1 MIYKKYIKQYRLLF
15 ITMVAVYLVFVAST
29 VYFKNLSNQ
38 NMQRLERSVATLYEH
53 PFTVH
58 SNTLEIKIKVLK
70 IRNENLSAIID
81 GYDKVDYGLTIQN
94 NLSLIDG
101 LTQSI
106 KKQFLG
112 DKSKTEEL
120 QVAIKQWESDAINF
134 RNLVHAKRTIE
145 ARNYLNDVLTPSYN
159 VLDNNLNYILDYS
172 QNKAKTISQEAS
184 LNVANFSQSFDLS
197 LLFLIS
203 LMTITGVVGTLY
215 LWKVFY
221 LKDKAA
227 SDSQIQQR
235 IAATAFE
242 AQEGMIVTD
251 ADAHILRINNAFTV
265 ITGYTADDAIGQ
277 TPNLLRSGR
286 QDKSFYSEMWN
297 TLIKSGAW
305 EGELWNRR
313 KNGEI
318 YPEHLSITAV
328 KDSEGMVTNYV
339 ASFTDITKNKIA
351 ADEIKSLAF
360 YDPLTHLPNRRLFLD
375 RLKQA
380 IASSSRSNKY
390 SAVVFL
396 DIDHFKTLNDT
407 LGHAVGDLLLKEVAI
422 RLAHC
427 VRESD
432 TTARLGGDEFVVLL
446 ENLSEDP
453 IKSASQAKN
462 MCQKILY
469 SLSQPYLLDVYQH
482 YCTASLGVT
491 LFFDHKSSVEQI
503 IKQADIA
510 MYQSKSDGR
519 NTFSFYDQKMQET
532 ITTRAN
538 MESALREAILQK
550 QFELHY
556 QVQVDRSGNPVG
568 AEALIRWRL
577 PKRELIFPMDFIP
590 LAEETGA
597 ILQIGQ
603 WVLETTCQQL
613 GIWKLNPLYQDM
625 TLSINISAKQ
635 LIQAD
640 FVTQVHDALQRHE
653 IDPSKLKLELT
664 ESVMINDFDTII
676 ASMQAL
682 FALGISFSLDDFGT
696 GYSSLQYLKKLP
708 LSQLKIDKSFVEDI
722 AVDKSDLAISRTI
735 IAMAYNLE
743 LNVIAEGVE
752 TEEQK
757 QCLMDLDCMHFQGY
771 LFGMPMPIDKFEASL
786 RKVIAG

>member
-1 MIYKKYIKQYRLLF
+1 MIYKKYIRPYRLLF
-15 ITMVAVYLVFVAST
+15 VIAAAGYLLFLASAAYFRHFSSQSAQHFLGQITA
-29 VYFKNLSNQ
+29 
-38 NMQRLERSVATLYEH
+38 LYEH

-58 SNTLEIKIKVLK
+58 TNALEIKITVLK
-70 IRNENLSAIID
+70 IRNENLSAVID
-81 GYDKVDYGLTIQN
+81 GYHKVDYGFTTQKDLA
-94 NLSLIDG
+94 LIDR
-101 LTQSI
+101 LAQSI
-106 KKQFLG
+106 NNQFLG
-112 DKSKTEEL
+112 DTSKAEEL
-120 QVAIKQWESDAINF
+120 QVAIKQWESSAINF
-134 RNLVHAKRTIE
+134 RNLVHAKRKIE
-145 ARNYLNDVLTPSYN
+145 ARNYLNDALTPGYS
-159 VLDNNLNYILDYS
+159 VLDNKLNYILDYS
-172 QNKAKTISQEAS
+172 KNKAQTIVKKAS
-184 LNVANFSQSFDLS
+184 LAVANFSRSLTLS
-197 LLFLIS
+197 LLYLIF
-203 LMTITGVVGTLY
+203 LMTTAGAVAILY

-227 SDSQIQQR
+227 TDSQIQQR

-251 ADAHILRINNAFTV
+251 ADARILRINNAFTV

-328 KDSEGMVTNYV
+328 KDSKEATVNYV

-360 YDPLTHLPNRRLFLD
+360 YDPLTHLPNRRLLLD

-390 SAVVFL
+390 SAAVFL

-407 LGHAVGDLLLKEVAI
+407 LGHAVGDLLLKEVGI

-432 TTARLGGDEFVVLL
+432 TIARLGGDEFMVLL

-453 IKSASQAKN
+453 ITSASQAKN

-469 SLSQPYLLDVYQH
+469 SLSQPYLLDIYQH

-519 NTFSFYDQKMQET
+519 NTFSFYDQKMQEIIT
-532 ITTRAN
+532 IRAN
-538 MESALREAILQK
+538 LESELREAILQK

-568 AEALIRWRL
+568 AEALIRWRH

-590 LAEETGA
+590 IAEETGA

-603 WVLETTCQQL
+603 WVLETACRQL

-625 TLSINISAKQ
+625 TLSINISVKQ
-635 LIQAD
+635 LFQAD
-640 FVTQVHDALQRHE
+640 FIAQVQDALQRHE

-676 ASMQAL
+676 ASMRAL
-682 FALGISFSLDDFGT
+682 FVIGISFSLDDFGT

-735 IAMAYNLE
+735 IAIAYNLE

-771 LFGMPMPIDKFEASL
+771 LFGKPMPMDKFEASL
-786 RKVIAG
+786 RKVTAG

>member
-1 MIYKKYIKQYRLLF
+1 M
-15 ITMVAVYLVFVAST
+15 
-29 VYFKNLSNQ
+29 
-38 NMQRLERSVATLYEH
+38 
-53 PFTVH
+53 
-58 SNTLEIKIKVLK
+58 VLK
-70 IRNENLSAIID
+70 IR
-81 GYDKVDYGLTIQN
+81 
-94 NLSLIDG
+94 
-101 LTQSI
+101 
-106 KKQFLG
+106 
-112 DKSKTEEL
+112 
-120 QVAIKQWESDAINF
+120 
-134 RNLVHAKRTIE
+134 
-145 ARNYLNDVLTPSYN
+145 
-159 VLDNNLNYILDYS
+159 
-172 QNKAKTISQEAS
+172 
-184 LNVANFSQSFDLS
+184 
-197 LLFLIS
+197 
-203 LMTITGVVGTLY
+203 
-215 LWKVFY
+215 
-221 LKDKAA
+221 
-227 SDSQIQQR
+227 
-235 IAATAFE
+235 
-242 AQEGMIVTD
+242 
-251 ADAHILRINNAFTV
+251 
-265 ITGYTADDAIGQ
+265 
-277 TPNLLRSGR
+277 
-286 QDKSFYSEMWN
+286 
-297 TLIKSGAW
+297 
-305 EGELWNRR
+305 
-313 KNGEI
+313 
-318 YPEHLSITAV
+318 
-328 KDSEGMVTNYV
+328 
-339 ASFTDITKNKIA
+339 
-351 ADEIKSLAF
+351 
-360 YDPLTHLPNRRLFLD
+360 
-375 RLKQA
+375 
-380 IASSSRSNKY
+380 
-390 SAVVFL
+390 
-396 DIDHFKTLNDT
+396 
-407 LGHAVGDLLLKEVAI
+407 
-422 RLAHC
+422 
-427 VRESD
+427 
-432 TTARLGGDEFVVLL
+432 
-446 ENLSEDP
+446 
-453 IKSASQAKN
+453 
-462 MCQKILY
+462 
-469 SLSQPYLLDVYQH
+469 
-482 YCTASLGVT
+482 
-491 LFFDHKSSVEQI
+491 SV
-503 IKQADIA
+503 
-510 MYQSKSDGR
+510 
-519 NTFSFYDQKMQET
+519 
-532 ITTRAN
+532 
-538 MESALREAILQK
+538 

>member
-1 MIYKKYIKQYRLLF
+1 MIYKKYIKPYRLLF
-15 ITMVAVYLVFVAST
+15 AIAAVGYLLFLVST
-29 VYFKNLSNQ
+29 VYFKHLLNQ
-38 NMQRLERSVATLYEH
+38 NVQRLEKYVVTLYEH
-53 PFTVH
+53 PFAVH
-58 SNTLEIKIKVLK
+58 ASALEINIKVLK
-70 IRNENLSAIID
+70 IRNENLSAIIAS
-81 GYDKVDYGLTIQN
+81 YNKVDYGFKIQSD
-94 NLSLIDG
+94 LLLIDG

-112 DKSKTEEL
+112 DKSKAEEL
-120 QVAIKQWESDAINF
+120 QVAIKQWESGTINF
-134 RNLVHAKRTIE
+134 RNLVQAKRISE
-145 ARNYLNDVLTPSYN
+145 ARNYLNDVLTPRYS
-159 VLDNNLNYILDYS
+159 VLENKLSYILDYS
-172 QNKAKTISQEAS
+172 QNKARTIAEDSKSVVVNFDRS
-184 LNVANFSQSFDLS
+184 LALS
-197 LLFLIS
+197 WLFLIS
-203 LMTITGVVGTLY
+203 LMTISGVVGTLY
-215 LWKVFY
+215 LWRILY

-227 SDSQIQQR
+227 FDSQIQQR

-242 AQEGMIVTD
+242 SQEGMIVTD
-251 ADAHILRINNAFTV
+251 ADSHILRINNAFTV

-277 TPNLLRSGR
+277 TPNLLSSGR

-313 KNGEI
+313 KSGEI

-328 KDSEGMVTNYV
+328 RDSGGIVTNYI

-360 YDPLTHLPNRRLFLD
+360 YDPLTHLPNRRLLLD

-390 SAVVFL
+390 SAAVFL

-446 ENLSEDP
+446 ENLSEDL
-453 IKSASQAKN
+453 ITSASQAKN

-519 NTFSFYDQKMQET
+519 NTYSFYDQKMQEI

-538 MESALREAILQK
+538 MESELREAILQK

-568 AEALIRWRL
+568 AEALIRWRH
-577 PKRELIFPMDFIP
+577 PKRELIFPTDFIP

-613 GIWKLNPLYQDM
+613 RIWKLNPLYQDM

-640 FVTQVHDALQRHE
+640 FITQVQDALQRHE
-653 IDPSKLKLELT
+653 IDPSKLRLELT

-676 ASMQAL
+676 ANMRAL
-682 FALGISFSLDDFGT
+682 FAIGINFSLDDFGT

-757 QCLMDLDCMHFQGY
+757 QCLMDLDCMNFQGY
-771 LFGMPMPIDKFEASL
+771 LFGRPMPMDKFEASL
-786 RKVIAG
+786 GKVTAG

>member
-1 MIYKKYIKQYRLLF
+1 MIYKKYIHPYRMLLVIAGACFLLF
-15 ITMVAVYLVFVAST
+15 LISAAYFRHASRETLNHFVQYT
-29 VYFKNLSNQ
+29 N
-38 NMQRLERSVATLYEH
+38 TLYEH

-58 SNTLEIKIKVLK
+58 TNALRLQTITLKV
-70 IRNENLSAIID
+70 RNENLSALLEAHN
-81 GYDKVDYGLTIQN
+81 KVDYGFATQ
-94 NLSLIDG
+94 SEFVLIDQ
-101 LTQSI
+101 LMLSI
-106 KKQFLG
+106 TTQFLG
-112 DKSKTEEL
+112 EKTRTEAL
-120 QVAIKQWESDAINF
+120 KAAIKQWQSDVINF
-134 RNLVHAKRTIE
+134 RNLAQAKRTIE
-145 ARNYLNDVLTPSYN
+145 ARNYLDDNLTTSY
-159 VLDNNLNYILDYS
+159 LTLEGRLKYILDYS
-172 QNKAKTISQEAS
+172 QTKAQAIATETRSEAFTADQS
-184 LNVANFSQSFDLS
+184 LFQS

-203 LMTITGVVGTLY
+203 WITLIGAVGLFYLWRVLY
-215 LWKVFY
+215 LR
-221 LKDKAA
+221 DKTYA
-227 SDSQIQQR
+227 DSQAQQR

-242 AQEGMIVTD
+242 SQEGMMVTD
-251 ADAHILRINNAFTV
+251 ADTHILRINNAFTA
-265 ITGYTADDAIGQ
+265 ITGYTVDDAVGQ
-277 TPNLLRSGR
+277 MPNILRSGR
-286 QDKSFYSEMWN
+286 QDESFYREMWA

-313 KNGEI
+313 KSGEI
-318 YPEHLSITAV
+318 YPEHLSITVV
-328 KDSEGMVTNYV
+328 KDSKGATVNYV
-339 ASFTDITKNKIA
+339 ASFADITKSKMA
-351 ADEIKSLAF
+351 TDEIKSLAY
-360 YDPLTHLPNRRLFLD
+360 YDPLTNLPNRRLLLD

-380 IASSSRSNKY
+380 IASSSRSNTY

-427 VRESD
+427 VRKSD
-432 TTARLGGDEFVVLL
+432 TIARLGGDEFVVLL
-446 ENLSEDP
+446 ENLSDDP
-453 IKSASQAKN
+453 ITSASQAKN

-538 MESALREAILQK
+538 MESELREAILQK

-568 AEALIRWRL
+568 AEALIRWRH
-577 PKRELIFPMDFIP
+577 PKRELILPIDFIP

-603 WVLETTCQQL
+603 WVLEATCQQL
-613 GIWKLNPLYQDM
+613 RIWKLNPLYQDM

-635 LIQAD
+635 LIQAE
-640 FVTQVHDALQRHE
+640 FITQVQDALQRHE
-653 IDPSKLKLELT
+653 IDPSKLRLELT

-676 ASMQAL
+676 ASMRAL
-682 FALGISFSLDDFGT
+682 FAIGISFSLDDFGT

-771 LFGMPMPIDKFEASL
+771 LFGRPMPMDKFEASL
-786 RKVIAG
+786 RKVTAG